1 MTMKPR
7 TQIITVKGVI
17 FKDNKVLLLED
28 RNNKWEL
35 PGGRID
41 FGETPEQTLTREFS
55 EELGISSIQI
65 GTIVTAL
72 TFTVDRDDGER
83 QYVVLVYTC
92 QISDQALVQSDE
104 HIKYEWFTLNDVET
118 LHMRE
123 GYKNAIKFAVS
134 TIKA

>member
-1 MTMKPR
+1 MKPR
-7 TQIITVKGVI
+7 TQIITVKGVV

-41 FGETPEQTLTREFS
+41 FGETPEQTLVREFS
-55 EELGISSIQI
+55 EELGISSVHI
-65 GTIVTAL
+65 GTIINAW

-104 HIKYEWFTLNDVET
+104 HIKHEWFTLDDVET

-123 GYKNAIKFAVS
+123 GYKTAIKLAFNILK
-134 TIKA
+134 T